1 MHIENRKNLQII
13 TEINKIVKASRYK
26 INAIKLSVSLYTSN
40 KQNMKFLVITIV
52 NNILKYE
59 GPREKNLTKDGQD
72 V

>member
-13 TEINKIVKASRYK
+13 TEINKIVKVSRYK

>member
-13 TEINKIVKASRYK
+13 IEINKIVKVSTYK
-26 INAIKLSVSLYTSN
+26 INAIKLSVFLYTSN

-59 GPREKNLTKDGQD
+59 GPREKNLTKDG
-72 V
+72 